1 MPDILVNRAPVLT
14 LWATVVA
21 RRLGYNEEEALTLGK
36 AVAGQTAA
44 AKGKR
49 LGLYAGKTTSE
60 AETLRKKRQ
69 DLGAGLV
76 EFMGRAIPCLRTD
89 GGLRA
94 LDETRPTDPEVV
106 RRYLASKFGEALSSV
121 RDSLEALAAAHAP
134 TELERAAMDLYVQ
147 FRPSAPP
154 GASGW
159 GQRGRL
165 DLDGIEQLATA
176 RRRRGS

>member
-21 RRLGYNEEEALTLGK
+21 RRLGYSEEEALTLGK
-36 AVAGQTAA
+36 AIAGQTAA

-49 LGLYAGKTTSE
+49 LGLYAGKTTSD
-60 AETLRKKRQ
+60 AETLREKRQ

-76 EFMGRAIPCLRTD
+76 QFMGRAIPCLRTD
-89 GGLRA
+89 RGLRA
-94 LDETRPTDPEVV
+94 LDETRPMDPEVV

-121 RDSLEALAAAHAP
+121 RDRLEALAAAHAP
-134 TELERAAMDLYVQ
+134 TELEWAGMDLYMR
-147 FRPSAPP
+147 FRPIGPT
-154 GASGW
+154 GVSGW

-165 DLDGIEQLATA
+165 DLDGIDRLAAERQAKA
-176 RRRRGS
+176 R